1 MYIERDITSHFRKI
15 SENYGMV
22 ALVGLRQAGKTTFLR
37 HQMRDIEKP
46 SYVLFDDPDAKSLFE
61 EDIKKFKMQYIEGQS
76 LTVLD
81 EVQYCEDAG
90 SKLKYLV
97 DTGSRLWITSSSETL
112 LRTEVL
118 SYLVGRI
125 SIIRLYPFTLS
136 EFLRA
141 RGQKALT
148 ASILQRSVWEHMLYG
163 GFPKVVITKET
174 GMKKI
179 ILRDLY
185 ETMLLK
191 DVVRT
196 FSIDDIGALERLVS
210 YMAANVGA
218 IVKYESISKQLDIS
232 FKTLKRY
239 LDALTQSYFIVLVKP
254 FHTNKSREISKQP
267 KAYFIDLGLRNA
279 VSGRYEPEPDGR
291 LFENYILSELL
302 KMGFMP
308 KYWRTKTK
316 AEVDFIIETGRELI
330 PLEVKLKATPPTVG
344 KGLHSFIERYEPK
357 KAIIVSYAGGSGVT
371 EINGC
376 TVKFM
381 DVMGM
386 EKELD
391 EER

>member
-37 HQMRDIEKP
+37 HQMKEIEKS
-46 SYVLFDDPDAKSLFE
+46 SYVLFDDPDAISLFE
-61 EDIKKFKMQYIEGQS
+61 EDIKKFRIQYIEGQN

-90 SKLKYLV
+90 GKLKYLV

-125 SIIRLYPFTLS
+125 SIIRLYPFTLN
-136 EFLRA
+136 EFLRGK
-141 RGQKALT
+141 GQKALT
-148 ASILQRSVWEHMLYG
+148 EDILRRNIWEHMLYG
-163 GFPKVVITKET
+163 GFPRVVTTKGAE
-174 GMKKI
+174 MKRI

-196 FSIDDIGALERLVS
+196 FSIDDIGALERLIS
-210 YMAANVGA
+210 YLAANVGA
-218 IVKYESISKQLDIS
+218 IVKYESISTKLDIS

-239 LDALTQSYFIVLVKP
+239 LDALTQSYFIALVKP
-254 FHTNKSREISKQP
+254 FHTNKTKEISKQP
-267 KAYFIDLGLRNA
+267 KAYFLDLGLRNA
-279 VSGRYEPEPDGR
+279 VTGRYESGPDGR
-291 LFENYILSELL
+291 LFENYVLSELL
-302 KMGFMP
+302 KMGLTP
-308 KYWRTKTK
+308 KYWRTKTG
-316 AEVDFIIETGRELI
+316 AEVDFIIETGGELV
-330 PLEVKLKATPPTVG
+330 PVEVKLKAFPPTVG
-344 KGLHSFIERYEPK
+344 KGLRSFIERYRPK
-357 KAIIVSYAGGSGVT
+357 KALIVSYAGSKG
-371 EINGC
+371 EMKINGC
-376 TVKFM
+376 TLKFT

-386 EKELD
+386 EGELGG
-391 EER
+391 E